1 MSDVSTSASVSA
13 SSVTGGPCSPPAVVD
28 VVDDDNVVTTG
39 NELINR

>member
-13 SSVTGGPCSPPAVVD
+13 SSVTGGPCSPPAVD
-28 VVDDDNVVTTG
+28 DVDDDNVVTTG